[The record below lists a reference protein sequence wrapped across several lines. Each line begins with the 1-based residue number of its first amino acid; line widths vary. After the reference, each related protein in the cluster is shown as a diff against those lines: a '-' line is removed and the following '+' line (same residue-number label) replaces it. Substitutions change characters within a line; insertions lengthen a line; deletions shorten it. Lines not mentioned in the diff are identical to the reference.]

1 MTAGP
6 NILIKI
12 FVTDIK
18 SANPAHVSVS
28 IDLRKGFWLSKVLKI
43 TYNNEVN

>member
-1 MTAGP
+1 MLAGP
-6 NILIKI
+6 NVLVKI

-18 SANPAHVSVS
+18 SANPAHVSLS
-28 IDLRKGFWLSKVLKI
+28 IDLGKGFWLSKILKI

>member
-12 FVTDIK
+12 FVTDTK
-18 SANPAHVSVS
+18 SANPAHASAS
-28 IDLRKGFWLSKVLKI
+28 TDLRKGFWLSKVLKI
-43 TYNNEVN
+43 TYNTEIN